1 MSAEDF
7 SIQFAEVLVGLLS
20 IYVSFRTWGSD
31 KNFYISSIIRSMKES
46 GLKRFTWSYWYI
58 PYFVIL
64 FLILIGLSKY
74 MAVTYKGPFLLYL
87 LEFMLLVFLIYGGI
101 AAWLSLR
108 DHEKAVDKSN
118 LVLGIISLILLG
130 IGLVTLWIECFAI
143 SIDLFANYLFSVL
156 PSLGPDTAGILA
168 IIFYI
173 SLVIVYFGVSLLL
186 ITTSIRQVLVSLANS
201 SLNTNQFIITKLN
214 GRELASQNAK
224 EAIYPTVKLLSSGGV
239 RADYENKLVLIPWK
253 SIRTLELKPLKR
265 KH

>member
-1 MSAEDF
+1 
-7 SIQFAEVLVGLLS
+7 
-20 IYVSFRTWGSD
+20 
-31 KNFYISSIIRSMKES
+31 
-46 GLKRFTWSYWYI
+46 
-58 PYFVIL
+58 
-64 FLILIGLSKY
+64 
-74 MAVTYKGPFLLYL
+74 MA
-87 LEFMLLVFLIYGGI
+87 FMLLVFLIYGGI

-130 IGLVTLWIECFAI
+130 IGLVILWIESFAI

-186 ITTSIRQVLVSLANS
+186 ITSSIRQVLVSLANS